1 MSDRK
6 ERKGQKK
13 RGRIGKTGER
23 EKEGNAYIR
32 ETTISSESDVLSIL
46 DRQVTWICAIESTGD
61 PRDLL
66 VSRLCELL
74 ARGERSES
82 LLASDDDACVSR
94 DPFPYASH
102 ELRVQLHVLVTQPP
116 TTHAEGGHLLEKATR
131 TRVVVNHEKWN
142 FDCILNGSLLHLLW
156 WANVQKRPTILRRR
170 RKRGVCVCVKV
181 RI

>member
-1 MSDRK
+1 MIERK
-6 ERKGQKK
+6 EKVK
-13 RGRIGKTGER
+13 RGRIGKTEER

-32 ETTISSESDVLSIL
+32 ETTISSESDVLSSL
-46 DRQVTWICAIESTGD
+46 DRQVTWLCAIESTSD

-102 ELRVQLHVLVTQPP
+102 EPRVQLHVLVTQPP

-170 RKRGVCVCVKV
+170 RKRVWGVCVKV